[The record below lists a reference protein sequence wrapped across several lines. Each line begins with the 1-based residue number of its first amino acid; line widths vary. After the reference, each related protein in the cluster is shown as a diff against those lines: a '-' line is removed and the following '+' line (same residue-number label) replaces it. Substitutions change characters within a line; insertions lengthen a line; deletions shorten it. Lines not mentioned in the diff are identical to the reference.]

1 MTEADVVRT
10 SLPQWSVIDAVAP
23 DARNLT
29 GWTALATPVTG
40 VVPRP
45 ASRPT
50 APRSHTRTPVHSA
63 HGGARIGKIGET
75 PMSENKLVA
84 TARTSFGKG
93 AARSIRR
100 EGNIPAVMYG
110 HGTEP
115 VHISLPGHQ
124 TMMALKVANVLLTI
138 EIDGK
143 DQLALAKDIQRDPVR
158 PIIEH
163 VDLVVVRKG
172 EKVNVDV
179 PVHLVGVAAVETV
192 VTVEN
197 NTVELAVEA
206 THIPDQVDVSV
217 EGLDS
222 GTQIHASDL
231 VLPKGAELVT
241 DAATLIVNITKAISA
256 EALEA
261 ELAAELASLVGEVPA
276 AEAPAAEAADGE
288 VPTAEGEQA

>member
-1 MTEADVVRT
+1 
-10 SLPQWSVIDAVAP
+10 
-23 DARNLT
+23 
-29 GWTALATPVTG
+29 
-40 VVPRP
+40 
-45 ASRPT
+45 
-50 APRSHTRTPVHSA
+50 
-63 HGGARIGKIGET
+63 
-75 PMSENKLVA
+75 MSQNKLVA
-84 TARTSFGKG
+84 MARTSFGKG

-110 HGTEP
+110 HGTDP

-143 DQLALAKDIQRDPVR
+143 DQLALAKDVQRDPVR
-158 PIIEH
+158 LVIEH

-192 VTVEN
+192 VTIEN

-206 THIPDQVDVSV
+206 THIPDHIDVSIA
-217 EGLDS
+217 GLES

-231 VLPKGAELVT
+231 VLSKGAELIT
-241 DAATLIVNITKAISA
+241 DAATLIVNITQAISA
-256 EALEA
+256 AALEA
-261 ELAAELASLVGEVPA
+261 ELAAERAALVGEVPA
-276 AEAPAAEAADGE
+276 AEAVDAEAADAQAGG
-288 VPTAEGEQA
+288 AEGEQA

>member
-1 MTEADVVRT
+1 M
-10 SLPQWSVIDAVAP
+10 P
-23 DARNLT
+23 
-29 GWTALATPVTG
+29 
-40 VVPRP
+40 
-45 ASRPT
+45 
-50 APRSHTRTPVHSA
+50 
-63 HGGARIGKIGET
+63 K
-75 PMSENKLVA
+75 NKLVA
-84 TARTSFGKG
+84 IPRTKFGKG

-138 EIDGK
+138 EIDGV
-143 DQLALAKDIQRDPVR
+143 DQLALAKDIQRDAIRPV
-158 PIIEH
+158 IEH

-172 EKVNVDV
+172 EKVHVDV

-192 VTVEN
+192 VTVEH

-206 THIPDQVDVSV
+206 TQIPDHVDVSI
-217 EGLDS
+217 EGLQA
-222 GTQIHASDL
+222 GTQIHASHR
-231 VLPKGAELVT
+231 VLPKGAELIT
-241 DAATLIVNITKAISA
+241 DVATLIINVTQAISA

-276 AEAPAAEAADGE
+276 AEAADVEAAEGE
-288 VPTAEGEQA
+288 VPPAEGEQA